1 MDIGS
6 RTGYSFLT
14 QQMRIVCF
22 ALAVIAIFWVDVQAF
37 AGAPTRPASSAAS
50 SAQKSGGPP
59 KAVLSD
65 SQIEQDIRA
74 RLSKSKINSEHF
86 LVSVRN
92 GVATLEGK
100 TSVIQ
105 HKGAATRIARTAG
118 AVSVRNNIQVSAEAR
133 ARAAS
138 GLGKGGA
145 NAPRAAVLPAN
156 PPL

>member
-1 MDIGS
+1 
-6 RTGYSFLT
+6 
-14 QQMRIVCF
+14 MRIVCF

-50 SAQKSGGPP
+50 SGQKSGGAP
-59 KAVLSD
+59 KAALSD

-100 TSVIQ
+100 TSVVQ

-138 GLGKGGA
+138 GLGKGA
-145 NAPRAAVLPAN
+145 ADAPRTAVLPAK

>member
-1 MDIGS
+1 
-6 RTGYSFLT
+6 
-14 QQMRIVCF
+14 MRIVWF

-59 KAVLSD
+59 KPVLSD
-65 SQIEQDIRA
+65 SQMEQDIRA

-133 ARAAS
+133 AHAAS
-138 GLGKGGA
+138 GLGKGA
-145 NAPRAAVLPAN
+145 TSAPKAAVLPAN

>member
-1 MDIGS
+1 MDFGS
-6 RTGYSFLT
+6 RTSYAFFH
-14 QQMRIVCF
+14 QQMRIVWF

-50 SAQKSGGPP
+50 SAQKSGSPP
-59 KAVLSD
+59 KASLSD

-133 ARAAS
+133 AAS
-138 GLGKGGA
+138 GLGKGAA
-145 NAPRAAVLPAN
+145 NAPRTAVLPAK
-156 PPL
+156 PLL

>member
-1 MDIGS
+1 M
-6 RTGYSFLT
+6 RT
-14 QQMRIVCF
+14 VCF
-22 ALAVIAIFWVDVQAF
+22 ALAVLAIFWVDVQAF
-37 AGAPTRPASSAAS
+37 AGAPTRPASAAPA
-50 SAQKSGGPP
+50 AQKSGGPP
-59 KAVLSD
+59 KAALSD

-74 RLSKSKINSEHF
+74 RLAKSKINSEHF

-100 TSVIQ
+100 TSVVQ
-105 HKGAATRIARTAG
+105 HKGAATRIAHTAG

-138 GLGKGGA
+138 GLGKGA
-145 NAPRAAVLPAN
+145 TAPRATVLPAN